1 MILAIHSDV
10 GYLNESKARSRAGG
24 HFFLSSDVQ
33 NPPNN
38 GAILTIAQIIDAV
51 MSSAAEAE
59 LGALF
64 INAKEAV
71 HMQGILQEMGH
82 PQPPTP
88 IQTDNSTAEG
98 VINSR
103 VRPKR
108 TKSMDMR
115 FEWLLDREQQGQFKI
130 YWRPGKTN
138 LADYF
143 TKHHPPAH
151 HRNVR
156 EIFLTR
162 IAEVLRLR
170 QEQATTEV
178 SLVILDNGYLQAKG
192 HFDIAQNSPEIRR
205 YQLQTE

>member
-1 MILAIHSDV
+1 M
-10 GYLNESKARSRAGG
+10 
-24 HFFLSSDVQ
+24 
-33 NPPNN
+33 
-38 GAILTIAQIIDAV
+38 LTIAQIIDAV

-59 LGALF
+59 LGVLF

-71 HMQGILQEMGH
+71 HMRRILEEMGH
-82 PQPPTP
+82 RQPRTP

-108 TKSMDMR
+108 TKSMDMH
-115 FEWLLDREQQGQFKI
+115 FEWLMDRERQGQFKF
-130 YWRPGKTN
+130 YWKPGKTN

-156 EIFLTR
+156 GKFLTR
-162 IAEVLRLR
+162 FAELQRLRL
-170 QEQATTEV
+170 EKNNKKESDTDTCLCTTDEFMFPKCSARV
-178 SLVILDNGYLQAKG
+178 C
-192 HFDIAQNSPEIRR
+192 
-205 YQLQTE
+205 

>member
-1 MILAIHSDV
+1 M
-10 GYLNESKARSRAGG
+10 
-24 HFFLSSDVQ
+24 
-33 NPPNN
+33 
-38 GAILTIAQIIDAV
+38 
-51 MSSAAEAE
+51 
-59 LGALF
+59 
-64 INAKEAV
+64 
-71 HMQGILQEMGH
+71 
-82 PQPPTP
+82 
-88 IQTDNSTAEG
+88 
-98 VINSR
+98 
-103 VRPKR
+103 
-108 TKSMDMR
+108 
-115 FEWLLDREQQGQFKI
+115 
-130 YWRPGKTN
+130 
-138 LADYF
+138 ADYF

>member
-1 MILAIHSDV
+1 MILAVHSDA
-10 GYLNESKARSRAGG
+10 GYLNESKACSRAGG

-33 NPPNN
+33 HPPNN

-51 MSSAAEAE
+51 MSSTAEAE
-59 LGALF
+59 F

-71 HMQGILQEMGH
+71 HLWCILLEMGH
-82 PQPPTP
+82 PQPRTP

-103 VRPKR
+103 VKPKR
-108 TKSMDMR
+108 TKLMDMR
-115 FEWLLDREQQGQFKI
+115 FEWLLDRQQQGQFKI

-143 TKHHPPAH
+143 TKHHPPLH

-156 EIFLTR
+156 GEYLTR
-162 IAEVLRLR
+162 VSNLQQLRNN
-170 QEQATTEV
+170 
-178 SLVILDNGYLQAKG
+178 SKILEAGLAMTDRIMLPRFSA
-192 HFDIAQNSPEIRR
+192 RVC
-205 YQLQTE
+205 